1 MKEKEKKKATVR
13 SVPGHCSSLKRRGG
27 EEAKDDRGRIGRGVA
42 GEEVEE
48 KLSSSATS
56 CSSAFNFLLTDLR
69 LKSLTN
75 RLLHLTQNFILTF
88 KIIQT

>member
-1 MKEKEKKKATVR
+1 M
-13 SVPGHCSSLKRRGG
+13 
-27 EEAKDDRGRIGRGVA
+27 
-42 GEEVEE
+42 EE

-75 RLLHLTQNFILTF
+75 RLLHLRQNFILTF
-88 KIIQT
+88 KIIKTWNCRVSSKLFQEEKCGIVKAEDC

>member
-1 MKEKEKKKATVR
+1 M
-13 SVPGHCSSLKRRGG
+13 
-27 EEAKDDRGRIGRGVA
+27 D

-75 RLLHLTQNFILTF
+75 RLLHLRQNFILTF
-88 KIIQT
+88 NNKRQMDSKLSRSGIGGYQIMRNSQSSCKINPHLLCLVSGVTE